1 MSAAAELAG
10 RFQGPV
16 VDVDELV
23 AALEA
28 TGINDTVAAHRYGAP
43 SVFALGEEV
52 LGHLRQQQAPARA
65 DRRPPPYLAGALGRA
80 ALLVCALLP
89 LVLLKGA
96 PVLAALALFPI
107 VRALTP
113 SGMGQS
119 RAPAGAARAGG
130 VSSRWP
136 LAPGWRGL
144 HKDVAPPSL
153 VRGRVA
159 RALIGLV
166 EAAAV
171 ALVWWTAPALLP
183 LLVAVPL
190 AEILVAWHRSRATAG
205 LDGYEDLRAFR
216 REVRGLATVTVG
228 ALVPPLVVGAALGA
242 AAYRLPYRLS
252 AHPHARDLVL
262 GMAAALLLGG
272 LLAVTGLLCARG
284 RPVAAAVVAAAP
296 LAGTAVVTWLL
307 HAAVPGASVLPG
319 TVAAIGVAYLL
330 GLVLAAHATFDP
342 DAYQ

>member
-1 MSAAAELAG
+1 MTIAELAQ

-28 TGINDTVAAHRYGAP
+28 TGINDREAARRYGAP

-52 LGHLRQQQAPARA
+52 LGHLRQQPAPWRT

-89 LVLLKGA
+89 LVVLDDGA
-96 PVLAALALFPI
+96 PVLAALALFPL

-113 SGMGQS
+113 SGLS
-119 RAPAGAARAGG
+119 R
-130 VSSRWP
+130 SRTRSP
-136 LAPGWRGL
+136 LRPVWRGL
-144 HKDVAPPSL
+144 HVAPPSL
-153 VRGRVA
+153 VRERVA
-159 RALIGLV
+159 RALVGLV
-166 EAAAV
+166 EAAAI
-171 ALVWWTAPALLP
+171 ALVWWTAPTLQP

-216 REVRGLATVTVG
+216 REVRGLAAVTVG

-252 AHPHARDLVL
+252 THPQARDLVL
-262 GMAAALLLGG
+262 GMAAAMLLGG

-284 RPVAAAVVAAAP
+284 RTVAAGVLAAAP
-296 LAGTAVVTWLL
+296 LAGAAVVAWLL
-307 HAAVPGASVLPG
+307 QSAAPGVPVLPG
-319 TVAAIGVAYLL
+319 TVAAVGVAYLL
-330 GLVLAAHATFDP
+330 GLVVAAHSTFDP
-342 DAYQ
+342 DAYR